1 MKKKQ
6 NRNGVGHSRMSHWH
20 QAICSAP
27 ALRQPA
33 ANARHWAT
41 GQPFPYATHRM
52 WYAFLLAC
60 GSSTDNFA
68 VGASLGISHRPLRAT
83 ANLIISL
90 LNAAGAF
97 VAAAGG
103 HLLGE
108 VAPTL
113 AVLFAALIFGYLAAD
128 ELIAW
133 QRGDGAESSLS
144 MGKSGS
150 VRDALRIAVPMTL
163 NNLAGGVAGGAAGID
178 PRTAGT
184 LALLASYCM
193 MKLGHV
199 VGEFLMP
206 SLGRHV
212 DTRVVSGAIFCGLA
226 LSQALQLL
234 DVQFSVI

>member
-1 MKKKQ
+1 MEL
-6 NRNGVGHSRMSHWH
+6 VV
-20 QAICSAP
+20 AAFAFEVIV
-27 ALRQPA
+27 ALV
-33 ANARHWAT
+33 AT
-41 GQPFPYATHRM
+41 EVVIAM
-52 WYAFLLAC
+52 
-60 GSSTDNFA
+60 
-68 VGASLGISHRPLRAT
+68 AT
-83 ANLIISL
+83 AQAVVAGLTFELI
-90 LNAAGAF
+90 
-97 VAAAGG
+97 
-103 HLLGE
+103 
-108 VAPTL
+108 
-113 AVLFAALIFGYLAAD
+113 VLMAAD

-133 QRGDGAESSLS
+133 QRGDGAESTLS

-150 VRDALRIAVPMTL
+150 VKDALRIAVPMTL

-212 DTRVVSGAIFCGLA
+212 DTRVVSGAIFGGLA

>member
-1 MKKKQ
+1 
-6 NRNGVGHSRMSHWH
+6 
-20 QAICSAP
+20 
-27 ALRQPA
+27 
-33 ANARHWAT
+33 
-41 GQPFPYATHRM
+41 M

-68 VGASLGISHRPLRAT
+68 VGASLGLSHKPLHAT
-83 ANLIISL
+83 ANVIISL

-97 VAAAGG
+97 VAAAAG
-103 HLLGE
+103 HILGE
-108 VAPTL
+108 LAPTM

-133 QRGDGAESSLS
+133 KRGDGAESTLTMDSR
-144 MGKSGS
+144 SGNLKE
-150 VRDALRIAVPMTL
+150 AMRIAVPMTL

-193 MKLGHV
+193 MKMGHV

-212 DTRVVSGAIFCGLA
+212 DTRAVSGAIFFGLS

-234 DVQFSVI
+234 DFEFSAI

>member
-1 MKKKQ
+1 
-6 NRNGVGHSRMSHWH
+6 
-20 QAICSAP
+20 
-27 ALRQPA
+27 
-33 ANARHWAT
+33 
-41 GQPFPYATHRM
+41 M

-68 VGASLGISHRPLRAT
+68 VGASLGISRTPLHAT
-83 ANLIISL
+83 ANAIISL

-103 HLLGE
+103 HVLGE
-108 VAPTL
+108 LAPTL
-113 AVLFAALIFGYLAAD
+113 AVLFASLIFGYLAAD

-133 QRGDGAESSLS
+133 KRGDGAESTLTMSR
-144 MGKSGS
+144 KSGNNLKE
-150 VRDALRIAVPMTL
+150 AMRIAVPMTL

-193 MKLGHV
+193 MKMGHV

-212 DTRVVSGAIFCGLA
+212 DTRVISGTIFLCLS
-226 LSQALQLL
+226 LSQAIQLL
-234 DVQFSVI
+234 DFEFSVI

>member
-1 MKKKQ
+1 
-6 NRNGVGHSRMSHWH
+6 
-20 QAICSAP
+20 
-27 ALRQPA
+27 
-33 ANARHWAT
+33 
-41 GQPFPYATHRM
+41 M

-68 VGASLGISHRPLRAT
+68 VGASLGLLHKPLHAT
-83 ANLIISL
+83 ANAIISL

-103 HLLGE
+103 HILGE
-108 VAPTL
+108 LAPTM
-113 AVLFAALIFGYLAAD
+113 AVIFAALIFGYLAAD

-133 QRGDGAESSLS
+133 KSGDGAESTLTMDSRSSKNYLKEA
-144 MGKSGS
+144 M
-150 VRDALRIAVPMTL
+150 RIAVPMTL

-193 MKLGHV
+193 MKMGHV
-199 VGEFLMP
+199 VGAFLMP

-212 DTRVVSGAIFCGLA
+212 DTRVISGAIFFGLS

-234 DVQFSVI
+234 DFEFSVI

>member
-1 MKKKQ
+1 
-6 NRNGVGHSRMSHWH
+6 
-20 QAICSAP
+20 
-27 ALRQPA
+27 
-33 ANARHWAT
+33 
-41 GQPFPYATHRM
+41 M

-113 AVLFAALIFGYLAAD
+113 AVLFAALIFGYLAVD

-133 QRGDGAESSLS
+133 QRGDGAESTLS

-150 VRDALRIAVPMTL
+150 VNLNALRIAVPMTL

-199 VGEFLMP
+199 VGEFLML

-226 LSQALQLL
+226 FSQALQLL